1 MCHTP
6 LAPSGSVIRGDELLQ
21 ARLQGRG
28 HGKQR
33 EPLIPSSTTRART
46 ATASAPSAGA
56 GQEGS
61 LRPGRRRSSRSR
73 ATDRRDDLRVVRRA
87 DHAATPGTDP
97 QVVFGHLQAPSLGA
111 GPGRILGYLSGGRR
125 RAARRGPGACRADP
139 SRLAQAARRTCPPA
153 ERRSDVRPRPSRP
166 GPRTGAPT
174 GGLLETGARDRSPAA
189 PLRWGIR
196 ISAVAES
203 GGTSLQSAPVNRTC
217 VLPTAELEIV
227 RRPPLHH

>member
-1 MCHTP
+1 MCHTS

-33 EPLIPSSTTRART
+33 EPLIPCSTTRART
-46 ATASAPSAGA
+46 AMASAPSAGA

-111 GPGRILGYLSGGRR
+111 DPGRILGSLGGGRR

-139 SRLAQAARRTCPPA
+139 SRLAQVARRTCPPA
-153 ERRSDVRPRPSRP
+153 ERRSGVRPRPSRP
-166 GPRTGAPT
+166 GTTTGAPT
-174 GGLLETGARDRSPAA
+174 GGLWRRAHATGAPR
-189 PLRWGIR
+189 LR
-196 ISAVAES
+196 
-203 GGTSLQSAPVNRTC
+203 
-217 VLPTAELEIV
+217 
-227 RRPPLHH
+227 